1 MVLALG
7 LPAAPLAS
15 AQSPAPGAQ
24 PPAPS
29 SGSPAAQAQPS
40 PTSGIYV
47 VKKQV
52 EEVQLH
58 ATVLDKNHRLVTNL
72 DKSAFTVFE
81 DGKPQQITSFRREDI
96 PVSIGILV
104 DNSGSM
110 REKRAAVNN
119 AALNLVR
126 SSNPEDEVFVV
137 NFSEEAY
144 IDQSFTS
151 DIKLLREALEKIES
165 RGGTAMFDAIVGAAD
180 ELKRNG
186 KREKKVLLV
195 ITDGEDNASKQT
207 LEQAIRH
214 VQDQNGPTVY
224 TIGIFGQD
232 EGRGEKKRAER
243 ALKAIS
249 SRTGGAAFLPKSLA
263 EVDSVSQ
270 EVARDIRSQYSLGY
284 KTPVTRP
291 GYRTVKVTA
300 KARGYSNLEVRT
312 RSGYFAGEGAS
323 PK

>member
-1 MVLALG
+1 M
-7 LPAAPLAS
+7 AS
-15 AQSPAPGAQ
+15 AQSTAPAPGVAQ
-24 PPAPS
+24 PTS
-29 SGSPAAQAQPS
+29 NSGVF
-40 PTSGIYV
+40 T

-58 ATVLDKNHRLVTNL
+58 ATVLDKNHHLVTTL
-72 DKSAFTVFE
+72 DRSAFNVYE
-81 DGKPQQITSFRREDI
+81 DGKPQQITSFRHEDI

-110 REKRAAVNN
+110 REKRAAVNE

-126 SSNPEDEVFVV
+126 SSNPEDEVFIV

-144 IDQSFTS
+144 IDQTFTS

-165 RGGTAMFDAIVGAAD
+165 RGGTAMFDALVGAAD
-180 ELKRNG
+180 ELKRKG
-186 KREKKVLLV
+186 KLEKKVLLV
-195 ITDGEDNASKQT
+195 VTDGEDNASKQT

-214 VQDQNGPTVY
+214 VQEQNGPTVY
-224 TIGIFGQD
+224 TIGIFGTD
-232 EGRGEKKRAER
+232 EARGEKKRAER

-249 SRTGGAAFLPKSLA
+249 SRTGGVAFLPKSLA

-270 EVARDIRSQYSLGY
+270 EVARDIRSQYTIAY
-284 KTPVTRP
+284 KTPITNQ

-300 KARGYSNLEVRT
+300 KAHGYGNLEVRT
-312 RSGYFAGEGAS
+312 RSGYFAGEGEF
-323 PK
+323 PR